1 MPNIAGDFTAAFIPL
16 FIAID
21 ALGTVPLILAMT
33 CDFKPAERIRVVNIA
48 MMTALGVGLGFLFL
62 GRGVLRLMGIQVAHF
77 AIAGGLILLILA
89 IRDITTG
96 KLMDVPSK
104 EELIGVV
111 PIGTPLTVGPATIT
125 TLLLLS
131 ADYSYAVLLLAFA
144 VNLVVAWVAFLQ
156 SNNIVRILGQGGLKA
171 MSKVASLLLAAIAV
185 RMVFQALPQVLPR

>member
-1 MPNIAGDFTAAFIPL
+1 MPSFPNDLVSTFVPL

-21 ALGTVPLILAMT
+21 ALGTVPLVLAMT
-33 CDFKPAERIRVVNIA
+33 HDFDRSERLKVVNIA
-48 MMTALGVGLGFLFL
+48 MLTALAVGLGFLFV

-96 KLMDVPSK
+96 KLMDVPTK

-131 ADYSYAVLLLAFA
+131 DSYSYTVLLLAFA
-144 VNLVVAWVAFLQ
+144 LNLGVAWFAFRQ
-156 SNNIVRILGQGGLKA
+156 SSAIVRVLGQGGLKA

-185 RMVFQALPQVLPR
+185 RMVFQALPQVFPR

>member
-1 MPNIAGDFTAAFIPL
+1 MPSFPQGFVATFVPL

-21 ALGTVPLILAMT
+21 ALGTVPLVLSMT
-33 CDFKPAERIRVVNIA
+33 HDFNRSERLKVVNIA
-48 MMTALGVGLGFLFL
+48 MFTALAVGLGFLL
-62 GRGVLRLMGIQVAHF
+62 VGRGVLRLMSIQVAHF

-89 IRDITTG
+89 VKDITTG
-96 KLMDVPSK
+96 KLMDVPTK

-131 ADYSYAVLLLAFA
+131 DSYSYAVLLPAFA
-144 VNLVVAWVAFLQ
+144 LNLVVAWFVFVQ
-156 SNNIVRILGQGGLKA
+156 GNTIVRILGQGGLKA

-185 RMVFQALPQVLPR
+185 RMIFQALPQVFPG